1 MIYFILGARSV
12 CLFGWVRFVCAV
24 EVLLGPAGPLVA
36 AGMLSQGP
44 GTARPQQ
51 LLGSGQEH
59 EQHLHTKVWD
69 AGVCRGVLDPARSW
83 QEAGAGSELCP
94 AVQMPPIFPSTR
106 LALDPAALPWGKIS
120 ASEIQDTGAL
130 RGSPPA
136 AGPTQSSPMAP
147 WGGPGQLPAALPDPR
162 ARPGPGTASGSGSE
176 G

>member
-24 EVLLGPAGPLVA
+24 EVLLGPAVPLVA

-69 AGVCRGVLDPARSW
+69 AGVRREVLDPARSW

-106 LALDPAALPWGKIS
+106 LALDPSALPWGKSS
-120 ASEIQDTGAL
+120 AIEIQDTGAL
-130 RGSPPA
+130 RGGPTCSWAHPELPHGSLGGAGSAPCSA
-136 AGPTQSSPMAP
+136 AGPQSET
-147 WGGPGQLPAALPDPR
+147 R
-162 ARPGPGTASGSGSE
+162 AWDSFR
-176 G
+176 

>member
-1 MIYFILGARSV
+1 M
-12 CLFGWVRFVCAV
+12 FGWVRFVCAV
-24 EVLLGPAGPLVA
+24 EVLLGPAVPLVA

-69 AGVCRGVLDPARSW
+69 AGVRREVLDPARSW

-106 LALDPAALPWGKIS
+106 LALDPAALPWGKSS

-130 RGSPPA
+130 REEPTCSWAHPELPHGS
-136 AGPTQSSPMAP
+136 
-147 WGGPGQLPAALPDPR
+147 WGGRASSLQRCRTPEREQGLGQL
-162 ARPGPGTASGSGSE
+162 
-176 G
+176 

>member
-1 MIYFILGARSV
+1 M
-12 CLFGWVRFVCAV
+12 FGWVRFVCAV
-24 EVLLGPAGPLVA
+24 EVLLGPAVPLVA

-59 EQHLHTKVWD
+59 EQHLHTKVLD
-69 AGVCRGVLDPARSW
+69 AGVRREVLDPARSW

-106 LALDPAALPWGKIS
+106 LALDPSALPWGKSS
-120 ASEIQDTGAL
+120 AIEIQDTGAL
-130 RGSPPA
+130 RG
-136 AGPTQSSPMAP
+136 GPTCSWAHPELPPTAP